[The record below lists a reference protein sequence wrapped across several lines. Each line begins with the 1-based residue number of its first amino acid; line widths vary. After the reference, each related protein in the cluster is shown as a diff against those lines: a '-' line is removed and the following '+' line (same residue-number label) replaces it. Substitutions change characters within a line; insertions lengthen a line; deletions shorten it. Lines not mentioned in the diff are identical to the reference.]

1 MNKILFISII
11 CVLVEVLPQYSPAQP
26 TTQTVFVTTS
36 WLVEHHND
44 PSLVILNVAPIRRDY
59 TRGHIPG
66 ARFLWTGWMYQSN
79 PELSSELLPIA
90 QMDSTLQSLGVSNDS
105 RIILCGFGGNVN
117 PVARIF
123 VTLDYLGMGDRTS
136 ILDGGFDAWKA
147 EGKIVSTELPVFQHG
162 SFTPK
167 LNSHAIVD
175 AEFVKASLHKP
186 DVSII
191 DARAPQFYNGSNS
204 GGYARA
210 GAIPTAKNIFA
221 GSLVDSTNK
230 MIPMA
235 RIAEKFDSAGVKKG
249 NDVITYCHSGVSG
262 CLVYIAARSLGYTP
276 HLYDGSFEDWSGRED
291 LPIALPM
298 KQDSIKK

>member
-1 MNKILFISII
+1 MTKALFLFLLFAIVISF
-11 CVLVEVLPQYSPAQP
+11 PHQTTAQP

-36 WLVEHHND
+36 WLAEHIND
-44 PSLVILNVAPIRRDY
+44 PSLVILQVAPIRRDY
-59 TRGHIPG
+59 TRGHVPG

-90 QMDSTLQSLGVSNDS
+90 QLDSTLQSLGVSNDS
-105 RIILCGFGGNVN
+105 RIILCGMSGNVN

-123 VTLDYLGMGDRTS
+123 VTLDYLGMGNRTS

-147 EGKIVSTELPVFQHG
+147 EGRTISTEPPVFKHG
-162 SFTPK
+162 SFTHK
-167 LNSHAIVD
+167 LNPSAIVD
-175 AEFVKASLHKP
+175 AEFVKSSLHKP

-204 GGYARA
+204 GGYPRA

-230 MIPMA
+230 MIPMT

-262 CLVYIAARSLGYTP
+262 CLVYVAARALGYTP
-276 HLYDGSFEDWSGRED
+276 HLYDGSFEEWSGRED
-291 LPIALPM
+291 LPLAFPQKPDSM
-298 KQDSIKK
+298 KK

>member
-1 MNKILFISII
+1 MNKFFLYSLLFLSVVIY
-11 CVLVEVLPQYSPAQP
+11 PQQTTAQP
-26 TTQTVFVTTS
+26 TTQPVFVTTS
-36 WLVEHHND
+36 WLAEHIND

-59 TRGHIPG
+59 MRGHIPG

-90 QMDSTLQSLGVSNDS
+90 QLDSTLQSLGVSNDS

-147 EGKIVSTELPVFQHG
+147 EGRTVSTELPVYQRG

-167 LNSHAIVD
+167 LNPYAIVD

-186 DVSII
+186 DIAII

-204 GGYARA
+204 GGYPRA

-221 GSLVDSTNK
+221 GSLLDSTNK
-230 MIPMA
+230 MISMT

-262 CLVYIAARSLGYTP
+262 CLVYVAARALGYTP
-276 HLYDGSFEDWSGRED
+276 HLYDGSFEEWSGRDD
-291 LPIALPM
+291 LPIALPE
-298 KQDSIKK
+298 KKDSLKK